1 MMAKKYAP
9 ALIDFIRKSPTA
21 FHAAE
26 NICKTLTGF
35 EPLEEGKP
43 WKLVPGGRYYVTRN
57 RSSVIAF
64 TVPENTPTA
73 FQLIASHAD
82 SPMFKIKENAE
93 TYVGEQYVRL
103 DTERYGGMILAS
115 WLDRPLSV
123 AGRCVVKDGNAVR
136 TVLVDLDRDAVLIP
150 NLAIHMNREINDGF
164 KFNAAVDT
172 MPLWGNGKT
181 KNTFRAQIADACG
194 IKQEDLLGTDL
205 FLYNRTAGTVWG
217 PEGEF
222 VSAPRLDDLECAFAS
237 IQALKAV
244 KKSQHINVCCVFDNE
259 EVGSTTRQ
267 GANSTFLEDVLHRIL
282 AALGQGEEAYYTALA
297 NSFMLSADNAH
308 AVHPNHPEIADPV
321 NKVFMNEG
329 IVIKFNAN
337 QRYTTDGISEA
348 VFHQIC
354 KDAGVPVQHY
364 ANRSD
369 MPGGGTLGNISGS
382 HVSINTLDIGLAQLA
397 MHSSYETAGT
407 QDIAYMID
415 GMRAFYETDI
425 CCDGDGKYILK

>member
-1 MMAKKYAP
+1 M
-9 ALIDFIRKSPTA
+9 
-21 FHAAE
+21 
-26 NICKTLTGF
+26 
-35 EPLEEGKP
+35 
-43 WKLVPGGRYYVTRN
+43 
-57 RSSVIAF
+57 
-64 TVPENTPTA
+64 
-73 FQLIASHAD
+73 
-82 SPMFKIKENAE
+82 
-93 TYVGEQYVRL
+93 
-103 DTERYGGMILAS
+103 
-115 WLDRPLSV
+115 
-123 AGRCVVKDGNAVR
+123 
-136 TVLVDLDRDAVLIP
+136 
-150 NLAIHMNREINDGF
+150 
-164 KFNAAVDT
+164 
-172 MPLWGNGKT
+172 
-181 KNTFRAQIADACG
+181 
-194 IKQEDLLGTDL
+194 
-205 FLYNRTAGTVWG
+205 
-217 PEGEF
+217 
-222 VSAPRLDDLECAFAS
+222 
-237 IQALKAV
+237 
-244 KKSQHINVCCVFDNE
+244 
-259 EVGSTTRQ
+259 GSTTKQ